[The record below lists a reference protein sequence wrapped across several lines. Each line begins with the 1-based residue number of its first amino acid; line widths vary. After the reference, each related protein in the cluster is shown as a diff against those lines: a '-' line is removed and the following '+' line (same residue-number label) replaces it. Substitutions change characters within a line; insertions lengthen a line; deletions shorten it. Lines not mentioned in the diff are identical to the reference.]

1 MHTSLNINPNLP
13 LLISDADEVIFEFM
27 ESFEEYLLSNSMYF
41 SYKSFKLNGNI
52 YNQETNKPI
61 DSANI
66 PIIISNFFQEYAIKM
81 PLIKEA
87 KNILEKLS
95 KVMNVIIL
103 SNIPKNYA
111 ADRIQCLKDNNMNY
125 AFISNEGPKNIKCLE
140 LQKLTNKKVFF
151 IDDLPNQISSVSN
164 YCKNIITIHFL
175 QNKKLLKIIPEVKD
189 SDYNVNNWGSI
200 LKIIHNNI

>member
-13 LLISDADEVIFEFM
+13 LLISDADEVIFDFM

-66 PIIISNFFQEYAIKM
+66 SIIISNFFQEYAIKM
-81 PLIKEA
+81 PLIKGA

-151 IDDLPNQISSVSN
+151 IDDLPNQISAVSN

>member
-81 PLIKEA
+81 PLIKGA

-95 KVMNVIIL
+95 KFMNVIIL

-111 ADRIQCLKDNNMNY
+111 ADRMQCLKDNNMNY

>member
-1 MHTSLNINPNLP
+1 MYTSLNINPNLP

-66 PIIISNFFQEYAIKM
+66 PIIISNFFKEYAIKM

-125 AFISNEGPKNIKCLE
+125 AFISNDGPKNIKCQELE
-140 LQKLTNKKVFF
+140 KLTKKKVFF

-164 YCKNIITIHFL
+164 YCKNITTIHFL

>member
-81 PLIKEA
+81 PLITGA

-151 IDDLPNQISSVSN
+151 IDDLPNQISAVSN

>member
-66 PIIISNFFQEYAIKM
+66 SIIISNFFQEYAIKM
-81 PLIKEA
+81 PLIKGA
-87 KNILEKLS
+87 KNILEKLN

-151 IDDLPNQISSVSN
+151 IDDLPNQISAVSN

>member
-111 ADRIQCLKDNNMNY
+111 ADRIQCFKDNNMNY

-151 IDDLPNQISSVSN
+151 IDDLPNQIYSVSEN
-164 YCKNIITIHFL
+164 CTNITTIHFL
-175 QNKKLLKIIPEVKD
+175 QNKKLLNIIPDINDCDFKTD
-189 SDYNVNNWGSI
+189 NWESV
-200 LKIIHNNI
+200 LKFIYKNI

>member
-1 MHTSLNINPNLP
+1 MYTSLNINPNLP

-52 YNQETNKPI
+52 YNQETKKPI

-81 PLIKEA
+81 PLIKGA

>member
-1 MHTSLNINPNLP
+1 MYTSLNINPNLP

-66 PIIISNFFQEYAIKM
+66 SIIISNFFQEYAIKM
-81 PLIKEA
+81 PLIKGA

-151 IDDLPNQISSVSN
+151 IDDLPNQISAVSN

>member
-81 PLIKEA
+81 PLIKGA
-87 KNILEKLS
+87 KSALEKLS

-151 IDDLPNQISSVSN
+151 IDDLPNQISAVSN

>member
-66 PIIISNFFQEYAIKM
+66 SIIISNFFQEYAIKM
-81 PLIKEA
+81 PLIKGA

-151 IDDLPNQISSVSN
+151 IDDLPNQISAVSN

>member
-81 PLIKEA
+81 PLIKGA

-151 IDDLPNQISSVSN
+151 IDDLPNQISAVSN
-164 YCKNIITIHFL
+164 DCKNIITIHFL
-175 QNKKLLKIIPEVKD
+175 QNTKLLKIIPEVKD

>member
-66 PIIISNFFQEYAIKM
+66 SIIISNFFQEYAIKM
-81 PLIKEA
+81 PLIKGA

-151 IDDLPNQISSVSN
+151 IDDLPNQISAVSN

-175 QNKKLLKIIPEVKD
+175 QNTKLLKIIPEVKD

>member
-1 MHTSLNINPNLP
+1 MYTSLNINPNLP

-81 PLIKEA
+81 PLIKGA

>member
-52 YNQETNKPI
+52 YNQKTNKPI

-81 PLIKEA
+81 PLIKGA

-103 SNIPKNYA
+103 SNIPKNFA
-111 ADRIQCLKDNNMNY
+111 ADRIQCFKDNSMNY

-151 IDDLPNQISSVSN
+151 IDDLPNQISSISN
-164 YCKNIITIHFL
+164 NCNNITTIHFL
-175 QNKKLLKIIPEVKD
+175 QNEKLLKLIPD
-189 SDYNVNNWGSI
+189 VNDCDFKTDNWESV
-200 LKIIHNNI
+200 LKFIYKNI

>member
-66 PIIISNFFQEYAIKM
+66 SIIISNFFQEYAIKM
-81 PLIKEA
+81 PLIKGA
-87 KNILEKLS
+87 KSALEKLS

-151 IDDLPNQISSVSN
+151 IDDLPNQISAVSN

>member
-1 MHTSLNINPNLP
+1 
-13 LLISDADEVIFEFM
+13 ISDADEVIFEFM

-66 PIIISNFFQEYAIKM
+66 SIIISNFFQEYAIKM
-81 PLIKEA
+81 PLIKGA
-87 KNILEKLS
+87 KNILEKLN

-151 IDDLPNQISSVSN
+151 IDDLPNQISAVSN

>member
-1 MHTSLNINPNLP
+1 MNTSLNINPNLP

-27 ESFEEYLLSNSMYF
+27 QSFEEYLLSNNMYF

-52 YNQETNKPI
+52 YNKETNKPI

-81 PLIKEA
+81 PLIKGA
-87 KNILEKLS
+87 KSALEKLS

-151 IDDLPNQISSVSN
+151 IDDLPNQISAVSN

>member
-66 PIIISNFFQEYAIKM
+66 SIIISNFFQEYAIKM
-81 PLIKEA
+81 PLIKGA

-151 IDDLPNQISSVSN
+151 IDDLPNQISAVSN

-189 SDYNVNNWGSI
+189 SDYNVNNWESI